1 MEEYEYITLAIQL
14 IFDFLGWLLLS
25 ISVRLMLKKLQGKH
39 RWMAWFRGLRYYA
52 FGKALG
58 SRVEGLFCAGLE
70 LSYSIMNIA
79 DVFIENE
86 TVETVLQLIR
96 IVTIVTLF
104 VYQIRLFLRVIKIF
118 ELKRRWILLWLVM
131 DWLALMIIGGSK
143 KYQPNWSR
151 IAREGGAKGNA
162 ADVQNARIVRGKALE
177 SGLSIDVKDRSVRD
191 FGRKKYLLKDI
202 EMEIPNSSLVLLL
215 GGSGAGKTTF
225 VNAVI
230 GYEQANATILLNGC
244 NVYKEYDRVKYRI
257 GFVPQQNLMRGN
269 DTVIRTIDDAAEMR
283 LPSKV
288 TGKQR
293 DGKVEEVLDLLGLA
307 AGSDGLV
314 SKKSGGQLRRI
325 AIAMELVTDP
335 ELFVLD
341 EPDSGL
347 DGVIAREI
355 FEKLRAI
362 ADDGKIVM
370 VITHTPDRVIDLFD
384 KVIVLAKDS
393 EQVGRLAFYGSPK
406 EAKEFFGKDTMEEIV
421 MSVNREEEGGE
432 GLADLYIER
441 YAQLTAE
448 REGGAG
454 NEQ

>member
-1 MEEYEYITLAIQL
+1 MEELIVLAIRL
-14 IFDFLGWLLLS
+14 IMDFLGWLLLS
-25 ISVRLMLKKLQGKH
+25 IAVSLMLKKLHGKH

-70 LSYSIMNIA
+70 LSYSIMNVA

-86 TVETVLQLIR
+86 TVGTVLQLIR
-96 IVTIVTLF
+96 LVTIVTLF
-104 VYQIRLFLRVIKIF
+104 VYQIRLFLRVIKFF
-118 ELKRRWILLWLVM
+118 ELKKRWILLWLVM

-143 KYQPNWSR
+143 KYQPNWNR
-151 IAREGGAKGNA
+151 LVREGEGKGGIPEG
-162 ADVQNARIVRGKALE
+162 VQNARIVRGKALE

-202 EMEIPNSSLVLLL
+202 AMEIPNSSLVLLL
-215 GGSGAGKTTF
+215 GSSGAGKTTF

-244 NVYKEYDRVKYRI
+244 DVYKEYDRVKYRI

-269 DTVIRTIDDAAEMR
+269 DTVVRTIDDAAEMR

-293 DGKVEEVLDLLGLA
+293 DGKVEEVLELLGLT
-307 AGSDGLV
+307 AGSDGLI

-362 ADDGKIVM
+362 ADEGKIVM
-370 VITHTPDRVIDLFD
+370 VITHTPDRVVDLFD

-393 EQVGRLAFYGSPK
+393 ERVGRLAFYGSPK

-454 NEQ
+454 DEQ